1 MEFDVKV
8 CINDEEVALSDLHK
22 YVVTSKVIDRIV
34 NDVKDRC
41 RPGIGVLYQ
50 LRTGRLA
57 PEKEIPQDPAAQF
70 IFAAHLKPSTSRMS

>member
-34 NDVKDRC
+34 NDVKDR
-41 RPGIGVLYQ
+41 GIV
-50 LRTGRLA
+50 
-57 PEKEIPQDPAAQF
+57 K
-70 IFAAHLKPSTSRMS
+70 